1 MTSLFGIIAH
11 PVAHSLSPA
20 MHNAA
25 FKALKMDARFDAF
38 DVLPEDLEKFMKE
51 HRELK
56 GMAVS
61 IPHKETVGQ
70 YLDEIDPIAREI
82 GAVNTVYS
90 KGEKRCGTNT
100 DAPGF
105 LRAVKEAMPE
115 LKGKRAVIL
124 GAGGAA
130 RAVVWALTKEGM
142 EVAILN
148 RTGEKAE
155 MLAKAF
161 QAVKDPQI
169 KVAKNWEEIG
179 GKIDLIVNTTSVGL
193 EGHEEPELVPAR
205 YFHSNQ
211 VVFDL
216 VYQKKSITK
225 LLVYAQSAGAK
236 IVDGKAMLLYQG
248 MLQFELWTGQKA
260 PKEVMRTA
268 LK

>member
-1 MTSLFGIIAH
+1 MPQLFGIIAH

-25 FKALKMDARFDAF
+25 FKALKMEARFDAF
-38 DVLPEDLEKFMKE
+38 DVLPEDLGEFMKE

-61 IPHKETVGQ
+61 IPHKETVGH

-82 GAVNTVYS
+82 GAVNTVYW

-105 LRAVKEAMPE
+105 LSAVKEAMPE
-115 LKGKRAVIL
+115 LEGKRAVVL

-130 RAVVWALTKEGM
+130 RAVVWALNKEGM
-142 EVAILN
+142 GVTILN
-148 RTGEKAE
+148 RTVGK
-155 MLAKAF
+155 AKALAEAF
-161 QAVKDPQI
+161 HVN
-169 KVAKNWEEIG
+169 VAKNWDEIG

-216 VYQKKSITK
+216 VYRKKGTTR
-225 LLVYAQSAGAK
+225 LLATAQSVGAK
-236 IVDGKAMLLYQG
+236 IIDGKAMLLYQG
-248 MLQFELWTGQKA
+248 VLQFEWWTGEKA
-260 PKEVMRTA
+260 PEEVMRES
-268 LK
+268 LG